1 MEAILELPRILFT
14 LPAPDLL
21 LLDWNLYGSP
31 PRNLPATSKGVP
43 TPEHCLAQHGC
54 ARRNL
59 SQRCRKRRLYC
70 CGTKF

>member
-31 PRNLPATSKGVP
+31 TQK
-43 TPEHCLAQHGC
+43 LASYFEGHTH
-54 ARRNL
+54 A
-59 SQRCRKRRLYC
+59 
-70 CGTKF
+70 